1 MNSMPKK
8 ISIVIPVY
16 QNAASI
22 KITCVEVAAA
32 IELADECV
40 DFEFVLV
47 NDGSTDGSWEVMRQ
61 LQLESPEKFTLINL
75 TRNFGQLPAL
85 LAGYNQAKGDAVI
98 SMSADMQDPPTI
110 IRDMLNAWHEGHK
123 LVIAN
128 RIGRADG
135 LINDF
140 VSNFSWRVLKRF
152 ALPTLPKGGFDFFL
166 MDASIRNYYV
176 DNPEQHMF
184 MQGRLLFYGETP
196 YQIPYERQRRHS
208 GTSQT
213 TLGKKVKYLIDGFA
227 GYSYMPLRMISLAG
241 IGLFLTSVFGVVW
254 ILWYVNIYGSTVEGW
269 ASLMVIILFLNGV
282 QLLSFGV
289 IGEYLW
295 RNIEEV
301 RKRPHYIIDQVVG
314 ARIDA

>member
-1 MNSMPKK
+1 MPKK

-32 IELADECV
+32 IESADECV
-40 DFEFVLV
+40 NFEFVLV
-47 NDGSTDGSWEVMRQ
+47 NDGSTDGSWDVMRQ

-85 LAGYNQAKGDAVI
+85 LAGYNEAKGDAVI
-98 SMSADMQDPPTI
+98 SMSADMQDPPAI

-140 VSNFSWRVLKRF
+140 VSNFSWRVLRRF

-208 GTSQT
+208 GKSQT

-241 IGLFLTSVFGVVW
+241 IGLFLISFFGVIW
-254 ILWYVNIYGSTVEGW
+254 ILWYVTIYGSAVEGW

>member
-1 MNSMPKK
+1 MPKK

-32 IELADECV
+32 IESADECV
-40 DFEFVLV
+40 NFEFVLV

-75 TRNFGQLPAL
+75 TRNFGQIPAL
-85 LAGYNQAKGDAVI
+85 LAGYNEAKGDAVI
-98 SMSADMQDPPTI
+98 SMSADMQDPPAI

-140 VSNFSWRVLKRF
+140 VSNFSWRVLRRF

-208 GTSQT
+208 GKSQT

-241 IGLFLTSVFGVVW
+241 IGLFLISFFGVIW
-254 ILWYVNIYGSTVEGW
+254 ILWYVTFYGSAVEGW